1 MKLYDG
7 QKILIL
13 TKHKKEKAMIELLK
27 NAIGGDIKVYDKFDT
42 DKLGT
47 FSREVSRISSQKYTA
62 RKKIRIGIKKCKEAD
77 VIISSEG
84 SFTSHPDAPIPW
96 NIELVMFYDVNKKM
110 EVYGYYAGPET
121 NHAHVLIENYEE
133 VLKFANE
140 VGFPSHHLIMRP
152 DSEKSKH
159 IIKEIKDTLK
169 LKEAFDD
176 CVLKSKKGKIFIETD
191 MRAYANPTR
200 MKNIEKATK
209 NLIDNILNF
218 CPNCQEPGF
227 VITEVIRGLPCSQC
241 GFPSDFPLEY
251 VYSCW
256 KCNNKLAKE
265 NKEATTVNPMYC
277 HNCNP

>member
-1 MKLYDG
+1 MKLYEG
-7 QKILIL
+7 QKITIF
-13 TKHKKEKAMIELLK
+13 TKHKKENAMVELFK
-27 NAIGGDIKVYDKFDT
+27 NSIGGDIEVYDKFDT

-47 FSREVSRISSQKYTA
+47 FSREISRKKSQIDTA
-62 RKKIRIGIKKCKEAD
+62 RKKIKIAIKKCKETD
-77 VIISSEG
+77 VIVSSEC

-96 NIELVMFYDVNKKM
+96 NIELVMFYDVKKKM
-110 EVYGYYAGPET
+110 EVYGFYAGSET
-121 NHAHVLIENYEE
+121 NQSHILTNNYEE
-133 VLKFANE
+133 ALDFAKKI
-140 VGFPSHHLIMRP
+140 GFPSHQLIMRP

-159 IIKEIKDTLK
+159 IVKDINTKSK
-169 LKEAFDD
+169 LKETFDY
-176 CVLKSKKGKIFIETD
+176 CVLKSKTGKVFIETD

-218 CPNCQEPGF
+218 CPRCQEPGF
-227 VITEVIRGLPCSQC
+227 VVSEVIRGLPCSQC

-256 KCNNKLAKE
+256 KCKKTVTKKSE
-265 NKEATTVNPMYC
+265 EAATVNPMYC